1 MVLVPIFHLWR
12 LPVVPTALVTG
23 PLEHASATA
32 LTLKAGGFEILAAE
46 PDVAQVPASLR
57 QVDCYVQ
64 LPLEPPCADG
74 DVLAWAHSV
83 VARSLLGRFDAAAQ
97 VAPMLAAKA
106 RVVLVTDPTDG
117 TPTFDMHLVR
127 PLIEA
132 IISDH
137 GGQHVQVAVINGLR
151 SPEELISA
159 ARSQPPAW
167 TAYPRIEPHLP
178 VSDWRHE
185 IICQSSLDSW
195 T

>member
-1 MVLVPIFHLWR
+1 MVPFSLFHFWR
-12 LPVVPTALVTG
+12 LSVVPTALVTG
-23 PLEHASATA
+23 PLGHASATA

-46 PDVAQVPASLR
+46 PDVAQLPASLCA
-57 QVDCYVQ
+57 VDCYVQ
-64 LPLEPPCADG
+64 LPSEPPCAGDG
-74 DVLAWAHSV
+74 VLAWAHSIV
-83 VARSLLGRFDAAAQ
+83 TRSLSGRFDAAAQ
-97 VAPMLAAKA
+97 VAPLLAEKA

-132 IISDH
+132 IIADH
-137 GGQHVQVAVINGLR
+137 GGHHVQVAVINGLR
-151 SPEELISA
+151 SPEELIAA

-178 VSDWRHE
+178 SSDWRHE
-185 IICQSSLDSW
+185 IMCQSSLDSW